1 MSDASKKIIID
12 EDWKSEAQQEKEML
26 EAKLKEEKQ
35 NQQRG
40 MPQASFEVLVNSLA
54 MPAMLNLGMIHAP
67 QQKPHVNLSE
77 AQFYIDLLT
86 VVENKTK
93 GNLEAAEH
101 NLLKTILY
109 ELRMAFV
116 SMSQSANAQSPETTA

>member
-12 EDWKSEAQQEKEML
+12 EDWKSEAQHEKELLEERLEQEKL
-26 EAKLKEEKQ
+26 
-35 NQQRG
+35 NPDRG
-40 MPQASFEVLVNSLA
+40 LPQASFEVLVNSLA
-54 MPAMLNLGMIHAP
+54 MPAMLNLGLIHAP
-67 QQKPHVNLSE
+67 QQKPQVNLSE
-77 AQFYIDLLT
+77 AQFYIDLLS

-93 GNLEAAEH
+93 GNLETAEH

-116 SMSQSANAQSPETTA
+116 NLTQSIGNQGEPASN

>member
-26 EAKLKEEKQ
+26 EEKLEQEKL
-35 NQQRG
+35 QQG
-40 MPQASFEVLVNSLA
+40 KSMPQASFEVLVNSLA
-54 MPAMLNLGMIHAP
+54 MPAMLNLGLIHVP
-67 QQKPHVNLSE
+67 QQKPQINLTE

-93 GNLEAAEH
+93 GNLETAEH

-116 SMSQSANAQSPETTA
+116 NLSQSIDKQGTQTST